1 MSQAQSWITLC
12 GEPAPLISADLEA
25 RVQARLQSK
34 EFRQDELDYVRTA
47 TYLPIAGDLQVTENE
62 LNVLRRLCQSWD
74 IELRPLTITSHRPI
88 IGPVIVA
95 VKKILFPLVQVFLK
109 DLIRQQRD
117 FNSSAIALMG
127 ALVSERKR
135 N

>member
-1 MSQAQSWITLC
+1 MSQAQNWITLC
-12 GEPAPLISADLEA
+12 GEPAPLISVDLES

-34 EFRQDELDYVRTA
+34 EFRQDELDYVGTA
-47 TYLPIAGDLQVTENE
+47 TCLPIAGDLVVTESE

-95 VKKILFPLVQVFLK
+95 VKKVLFPLVQVFLK